1 MLSND
6 WWILVVSAE
15 QSFARPVLFPL
26 HCFHCV
32 NVFPTYRSKCS
43 LNTLPLT
50 VDLNTI
56 RQHHTELTHRA
67 LSKVGLCLTCPRCF
81 GFLLSLPSLSS
92 MLTTWDAHL
101 SAFCFK
107 FTLHYTLCIYKH
119 LYICKHVAGTAFFFF
134 YENVIVSYRLFCVL
148 FFSSCNMWKFPL
160 VTCYEP
166 YSFTPSGCITSRRK
180 NIP

>member
-1 MLSND
+1 MLSHD

-56 RQHHTELTHRA
+56 RQHHTELTRRA
-67 LSKVGLCLTCPRCF
+67 LSKVGLCLTCPRCY

-119 LYICKHVAGTAFFFF
+119 LYICKHVAGTAFFSFMKMWSYLTGF
-134 YENVIVSYRLFCVL
+134 SVSC
-148 FFSSCNMWKFPL
+148 FSHP
-160 VTCYEP
+160 VTCGNSLWLP
-166 YSFTPSGCITSRRK
+166 VMSPTLLHLVGA
-180 NIP
+180 